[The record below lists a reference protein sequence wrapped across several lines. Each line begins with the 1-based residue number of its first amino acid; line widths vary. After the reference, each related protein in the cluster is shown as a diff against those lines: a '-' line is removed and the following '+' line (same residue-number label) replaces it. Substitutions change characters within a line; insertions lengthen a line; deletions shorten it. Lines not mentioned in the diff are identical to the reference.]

1 MFDLFRSRDKAVRI
15 LLGALLVL
23 VGFSM
28 LTYLVPNYNTGG
40 AGPNDQIIAQVG
52 KDQITLLEVQRLI
65 QNTMR
70 GRQLPPE
77 ILPNYIPTMVNSMI
91 TERALAFE
99 AGRLGYEVTDT
110 QVRQAIQQYVPS
122 LFQDGRFVGKEA
134 YAQML
139 SQQNMSIGE
148 FENDMR
154 RQLLITRL
162 RNVAL

>member
-28 LTYLVPNYNTGG
+28 LTYLIPNYNPSG
-40 AGPNDQIIAQVG
+40 ASAPNDQVVASIG
-52 KDQITLLEVQRLI
+52 KDNITLLEVQRLI

-99 AGRLGYEVTDT
+99 AERLGYEVSDA
-110 QVRQAIQQYVPS
+110 QVRQAI
-122 LFQDGRFVGKEA
+122 
-134 YAQML
+134 
-139 SQQNMSIGE
+139 
-148 FENDMR
+148 
-154 RQLLITRL
+154 
-162 RNVAL
+162 